1 MSTPELWKV
10 VLGFVDIFNYW
21 RKTGNKIQL
30 PQDLSLTLDLA
41 RYNTVS
47 AYDLEGIHV
56 QTTLVH
62 AIPHFQRIWYVSIDV
77 HSSSSL
83 IICMK
88 VHYIIYI
95 FDLVFL

>member
-1 MSTPELWKV
+1 MSTQLWKV
-10 VLGFVDIFNYW
+10 VLGFVDILDYW
-21 RKTGNKIQL
+21 RKTGNQIQL
-30 PQDLSLTLDLA
+30 PQDLPLGLDLV
-41 RYNTVS
+41 RYDTAS

-56 QTTLVH
+56 QMLLAH
-62 AIPHFQRIWYVSIDV
+62 AIPHFQRAWYVSIDV

-95 FDLVFL
+95 SEVVFL